1 MATGFPKPVYA
12 ALTDV
17 LSVAGASIRQGAHL
31 PSLILVYSYMDAVGW
46 LGSSDPNPH
55 SDATAETFCNW
66 VERYLFPQRRLAC
79 SAPELYAAR
88 CGVLHTFTADS
99 RMARRGDARRV
110 VYAWGPKKADEVQPY
125 LDERYQAD
133 VVALHI
139 DDLYDGLRLGTA
151 QMFEDAL
158 HDLELAQRMSMKA
171 LGFFEFMSGPAAAG
185 TSG

>member
-17 LSVAGASIRQGAHL
+17 LSVAGASIRQEHT
-31 PSLILVYSYMDAVGW
+31 SL
-46 LGSSDPNPH
+46 SDPRLFIHGCCGLAGKFRSEPH

-125 LDERYQAD
+125 LDERYQA
-133 VVALHI
+133 
-139 DDLYDGLRLGTA
+139 
-151 QMFEDAL
+151 
-158 HDLELAQRMSMKA
+158 MSW
-171 LGFFEFMSGPAAAG
+171 PY
-185 TSG
+185 TSTTFTMD